1 MNLIRTLLPI
11 LILLLLAVGSG
22 WYLTR
27 LEANLKAA
35 KTTESTAPRLKGR
48 NVRVTVLNASGTID
62 HRIVAT
68 GVFQGPAGSG
78 TDLVAP
84 ELTQFRD
91 GEVIAT
97 GTSLVGW
104 VSEDQ
109 QQVRMLNSV
118 ILTHRSSADGLV
130 TQLETEFLEYEPKRK
145 IATTDRPVTIT
156 RPGSRVDAIGMRVDL
171 VAEKTYL
178 LSRVRGTHDQNP

>member
-1 MNLIRTLLPI
+1 MTLIRTLLPI
-11 LILLLLAVGSG
+11 LVLVLLSAGSG

-27 LEANLKAA
+27 LEANLNAA
-35 KTTESTAPRLKGR
+35 RTTESTAPRLKGQ
-48 NVRVTVLNASGTID
+48 NVRVTVLNDSGAID
-62 HRIVAT
+62 HRIVAA

-91 GEVIAT
+91 GAVVAT
-97 GTSLVGW
+97 GTALAGW

-109 QQVRMLNSV
+109 ERMRMLNNV
-118 ILTHRSSADGLV
+118 VLTHRSSADGLV
-130 TQLETEFLEYEPKRK
+130 TRLETEFLEYEPKRK
-145 IATTDRPVTIT
+145 LATTDRPVTIT
-156 RPGSRVDAIGMRVDL
+156 RPGPRVDAIGMRADL

-178 LSRVRGTHDQNP
+178 LSRVRGTQEQDQ